1 MAIRPY
7 NSPGVIVTE
16 TINPVL
22 APLVALP
29 SLIAVVGTASGFED
43 TTDKFIL
50 TSLVEQAL
58 RYTGVDDT
66 SVVVKNASGQ
76 TVSAGAYVITEGAD
90 PDSDVA
96 GDEPFTIR
104 RAEMPLT
111 APTVAN
117 SGTGTLVGT
126 YVYAVAFASALG
138 ETGLGPTSSTVV
150 LATQGANLSNI
161 PIGVSV
167 GDDTVTSRYIYRAK
181 VTAGV
186 IGTFHRV
193 ATINDNVTTTLSNE
207 TVTDVTAAT
216 NPTPATGIASGSS
229 VSVNYNYTNNLY
241 YQPTLLNDYDDVMDK
256 YGAPFDEDGDISS
269 ALSYTA
275 RFAFAN
281 GADEVVCVAAADSDV
296 DFVEAFQRLQTE
308 EDVNIYV
315 VASGDDVVHE
325 TVAAHLN
332 TMTSQGSYGVA
343 ILGADGSTTN
353 VTATTLRDTAE
364 GFNNEAVVYVSPA
377 RFRITNPVTLKEQVV
392 GGQYVAAAI
401 AGMLASRD
409 VEQALT
415 RKTLAGFKAVDQNRT
430 PTEEALDSAS
440 GLLVV
445 RQKGGVLQVRH
456 AITTS
461 PTNVNTRELSV
472 VRAKYDLITRARITL
487 ESLIGM
493 VVPLQSAPLIV
504 QGAMLGVLEQ
514 IVAEGSISG
523 YANVKARSLVTDPTT
538 IEVRFE
544 YTPVYPINN
553 IIINFTI
560 NTQTGEITSTSQ

>member
-29 SLIAVVGTASGFED
+29 SLIGLVGTASGFQD

-50 TSLVEQAL
+50 SDLDEQAL
-58 RYTGVDDT
+58 RYTGVDDS
-66 SVVVKNASGQ
+66 SVVVQNASGQ
-76 TVSAGAYVITEGAD
+76 TISAGAYVITEGTD
-90 PDSDVA
+90 PDEDVA

-104 RAEMPLT
+104 RAEAPET
-111 APTVAN
+111 EPTVAN
-117 SGTGTLVGT
+117 SGTGTLSGT
-126 YVYAVAFASALG
+126 YVYAVSFASALG
-138 ETGLGPTSSTVV
+138 ETGLGPTSDSVV
-150 LATQGANLSNI
+150 LVSQGANLTDI

-167 GDDTVTSRYIYRAK
+167 GDDAVTSRYIYRAK
-181 VTAGV
+181 VTGGV
-186 IGTFHRV
+186 TGQFHRV
-193 ATINDNVTTTLSNE
+193 ATINDNSTTTLSNE

-216 NPTPATGIASGSS
+216 NPTAATGIADGES
-229 VSVNYNYTNNLY
+229 VSVNYQYTDNLY
-241 YQPTLLNDYDDVMDK
+241 YEPTLLNDYDDVMDK
-256 YGAPFDEDGDISS
+256 YGAPFDDEGAISS
-269 ALSYTA
+269 QLAYTA

-281 GADEVVCVAAADSDV
+281 GADEIVCIAAADSDT
-296 DFVEAFQRLQTE
+296 DFAEAFQRAQTE
-308 EDVNIYV
+308 EDINIWI
-315 VASGDDVVHE
+315 VASGSDEVHQSL
-325 TVAAHLN
+325 AAHLN
-332 TMTSQGSYGVA
+332 TMRSQGSYAVA
-343 ILGADGSTTN
+343 IMGADGSVTN
-353 VTATTLRDTAE
+353 VNASTLRETAE
-364 GFNNEAVVYVSPA
+364 GFNNEAVAYVSPS
-377 RFRITNPVTLKEQVV
+377 RFRVTNPITAKETVV

-409 VEQALT
+409 VEQSLT
-415 RKTLAGFKAVDQNRT
+415 RKTVAGFKAVDENRT

-440 GLLVV
+440 GLLVI

-461 PTNVNTRELSV
+461 PTNINTRELSV

-493 VVPLQSAPLIV
+493 VVPQQSAPLIV

-514 IVAEGSISG
+514 ILAEGSISG

-544 YTPVYPINN
+544 YTPIYPINN

-560 NTQTGEITSTSQ
+560 NTQTGEITVT